1 MCQDNICTKYLNI
14 QTGVD
19 SLSISEHLSLEFNKK
34 TFTSSQ
40 VGKLSNKFSF
50 SHIGDTLLGMTLVFI
65 FKKIYSLITLFN
77 ELNLVD
83 LIDYKV
89 QFSDLY

>member
-1 MCQDNICTKYLNI
+1 MCQDNTCTKYLNI

-40 VGKLSNKFSF
+40 VGKLSNQFSF
-50 SHIGDTLLGMTLVFI
+50 SHIGDTLLGMTLVFYRI
-65 FKKIYSLITLFN
+65 FKEQVSYILEIGNASIQN
-77 ELNLVD
+77 R
-83 LIDYKV
+83 
-89 QFSDLY
+89 

>member
-50 SHIGDTLLGMTLVFI
+50 SHIGDTLLGMTLVFN
-65 FKKIYSLITLFN
+65 FFFNLF
-77 ELNLVD
+77 
-83 LIDYKV
+83 IDYSI
-89 QFSDLY
+89 Q

>member
-1 MCQDNICTKYLNI
+1 MCQDNTCTKYLNI

-40 VGKLSNKFSF
+40 VGKLSNQFSF
-50 SHIGDTLLGMTLVFI
+50 SHIGDTLLGMTLDFI
-65 FKKIYSLITLFN
+65 
-77 ELNLVD
+77 
-83 LIDYKV
+83 
-89 QFSDLY
+89 

>member
-65 FKKIYSLITLFN
+65 FKKIYSLIILFN

>member
-1 MCQDNICTKYLNI
+1 MCQDNTCTKYLNI

-40 VGKLSNKFSF
+40 VGKLSNQFSF
-50 SHIGDTLLGMTLVFI
+50 SHIGDTLLGMTLDFI
-65 FKKIYSLITLFN
+65 LYFHALFEPINEGRLFWLI
-77 ELNLVD
+77 
-83 LIDYKV
+83 IKSPI
-89 QFSDLY
+89 Q